1 MSSLAFAFSSGELT
15 EQEAVAKPDM
25 KWYVDKRNA
34 LAFQLNG
41 SIRDSNENQHKE
53 KENHI
58 ERGTYKA
65 GRDDFGAHS
74 AFGQRGDG
82 WVGGVSTTHYDL
94 WTTSSQLQQQHPLS
108 RALLSSLH

>member
-65 GRDDFGAHS
+65 GRDDFGAHF
-74 AFGQRGDG
+74 AFGQREDG

-94 WTTSSQLQQQHPLS
+94 WTTSSQLQQHPLS
-108 RALLSSLH
+108 HAFLSSLH